1 MNFFKAQDQAKSKTT
16 QLTFLFVAALVS
28 LLIMA
33 NLLVAIMLSFENPES
48 NFAQTIAQTPPETWL
63 FISFGVGG
71 VVAVASLFKYLTLRG
86 GGKAVA
92 ESLGGILIH
101 QNTSNAQEKRL
112 LNVVEEMAIAAG
124 LSVPPVYL
132 IRENSINAFAAGFAA
147 NDAVIGINQGTLD
160 LLNREELQGV
170 VAHEFSHILNGD
182 MRINLR
188 LMALL
193 HGILFLG
200 IIGGSFLRGS
210 MFSRSKERAG
220 IIALGIGLLIIGY
233 GGTFFGNIIK
243 AAVSRQREFLADA
256 AAVQFTR
263 SNTGIANALKK
274 IGGHSVGSQIENAN
288 AEQSSHMF
296 FGAIKPFA
304 ANLMSTHPPLE
315 KRIQA
320 LDPSWG
326 GKFEDTGSQP
336 KESTGSPRSAL
347 ASGFSGSTTTS
358 APEVASTPEV
368 RATQAELLAS
378 IGSANLAQAQ
388 ALIHNTDQNLFSAAH
403 DTFEAR
409 GLIYAMLIA
418 VDADI
423 AKKQLE
429 YVDTNAEAGVPS
441 HVHRLLPALMRTNYE
456 QKLTLL
462 EMAVPSLKELSA
474 KQYERF
480 NDITNQLIVA
490 DQQVDIFEWVLH
502 RILTKELYGHFVA
515 PNRSSGNIR
524 SLKRLTSELHLLLGV
539 IAAAGIADPQAQSSA
554 FDTGW
559 KLLPTNKAKTFATV
573 EYFDYEE
580 FNGALGKLR
589 DLTPQLKAS
598 LMNACIHTA
607 LADGTLTQDQ
617 FALIKGIGATLD
629 CPLPPLN
636 AKPQ

>member
-1 MNFFKAQDQAKSKTT
+1 MNFFKAQDQAKSKTR

-28 LLIMA
+28 LLVMA
-33 NLLVAIMLSFENPES
+33 NLLVAIMLSFQNPES
-48 NFAQTIAQTPPETWL
+48 NFVQTIAQTPTEIWL
-63 FISFGVGG
+63 LISLSVGG

-101 QNTSNAQEKRL
+101 QNTRKPQQRQL

-132 IRENSINAFAAGFAA
+132 IRENSINAFAAGFSP

-200 IIGGSFLRGS
+200 IIGGGFLRGS
-210 MFSRSKERAG
+210 MFSRSKERGG

-263 SNTGIANALKK
+263 SNKGIANALKK
-274 IGGHSVGSQIENAN
+274 IGGHSVGSKIENSN

-320 LDPSWG
+320 LDPNWG
-326 GKFEDTGSQP
+326 GKFEDTDKQTKSSGGAQSPAFAKGFAGS
-336 KESTGSPRSAL
+336 SAAYTPQAA
-347 ASGFSGSTTTS
+347 ASQS
-358 APEVASTPEV
+358 
-368 RATQAELLAS
+368 ELLES

-388 ALIHNTDQNLFSAAH
+388 MLIHNADHGLLSAAH
-403 DTFEAR
+403 DTFESRA
-409 GLIYAMLIA
+409 LIYAILIA
-418 VDADI
+418 ADPEVAKQQLRLVDA
-423 AKKQLE
+423 
-429 YVDTNAEAGVPS
+429 NAEKGVPI
-441 HVHRLLPALMRTNYE
+441 HVHRLLPMVISTNYE

-462 EMAVPSLKELSA
+462 EITIPSLKELSA
-474 KQYERF
+474 SQYKRF
-480 NDITNQLIVA
+480 TAITNQLIVA
-490 DQQVDIFEWVLH
+490 DKQVDIFEWVLH

-515 PNRSSGNIR
+515 PSRSSGNIN
-524 SLKRLTSELHLLLGV
+524 SLRRLTTELHLLLSV
-539 IAAAGIADPQAQSSA
+539 IAAAGIADPHAQSSA
-554 FDTGW
+554 FDKGW
-559 KLLPTNKAKTFATV
+559 DLIPTNKVKHFTTV
-573 EYFDYEE
+573 AYFDYEA
-580 FNGALGKLR
+580 FNDALGKLR
-589 DLTPQLKAS
+589 DIKPQLKAG
-598 LMNACIHTA
+598 LMKACIHTA

-629 CPLPPLN
+629 CPLPPLDTIS
-636 AKPQ
+636 K

>member
-1 MNFFKAQDQAKSKTT
+1 MNFFKAQDQAKSKTR
-16 QLTFLFVAALVS
+16 QLTLLFVAALIS
-28 LLIMA
+28 LLLMA
-33 NLLVAIMLSFENPES
+33 NLLVAVMLSFENPQA
-48 NFAQTIAQTPPETWL
+48 NFTQTIAQTPPEIWL
-63 FISFGVGG
+63 VISLGVGG
-71 VVAVASLFKYLTLRG
+71 VVAVASLFKYLSLRG

-101 QNTSNAQEKRL
+101 QNTRNPQERQL

-132 IRENSINAFAAGFAA
+132 IRENSINAFAAGFSP

-200 IIGGSFLRGS
+200 IIGGGFLRGS
-210 MFSRSKERAG
+210 MFSRSKDRG
-220 IIALGIGLLIIGY
+220 GLIALGIGLLIIGY

-263 SNTGIANALKK
+263 SNKGIANALKK
-274 IGGHSVGSQIENAN
+274 IGGHSVGSTIESTQ

-326 GKFEDTGSQP
+326 GKFENTGSQT
-336 KESTGSPRSAL
+336 KQSSKAQSSAL

-358 APEVASTPEV
+358 APATPAS
-368 RATQAELLAS
+368 QSELLES

-388 ALIHNTDQNLFSAAH
+388 ALIHSADAGLLSAAH

-418 VDADI
+418 EDTEVAQKQLGYVDA
-423 AKKQLE
+423 
-429 YVDTNAEAGVPS
+429 NAEAGVPN
-441 HVHRLLPALMRTNYE
+441 HVHRLLPAVMNADQE

-474 KQYERF
+474 RQYERF
-480 NDITNQLIVA
+480 TGITNQLIVA
-490 DQQVDIFEWVLH
+490 DQKVDIFEWVLH

-515 PNRSSGNIR
+515 PSRSSGNIS
-524 SLKRLTSELHLLLGV
+524 SLKRLTPELHLLLSV

-554 FDTGW
+554 FDAGW
-559 KLLPTNKAKTFATV
+559 NSLPTNKTETFTKV
-573 EYFDYEE
+573 QYFDYEA
-580 FNGALGKLR
+580 FNHALGKLR
-589 DLTPQLKAS
+589 DLQPQLKAS
-598 LMNACIHTA
+598 LMNACIRTA
-607 LADGTLTQDQ
+607 LADDRLTHDQ

-629 CPLPPLN
+629 CPLPPMG
-636 AKPQ
+636 KDPQ

>member
-1 MNFFKAQDQAKSKTT
+1 MNFFKAQDQAKSKTK
-16 QLTFLFVAALVS
+16 QLTFLFVAALLS

-33 NLLVAIMLSFENPES
+33 NLLVAIMLSFENPET
-48 NFAQTIAQTPPETWL
+48 NFAQTIARTPPETWF
-63 FISFGVGG
+63 FISLGVGS
-71 VVAVASLFKYLTLRG
+71 VVAVASVFKYLSLRG

-92 ESLGGILIH
+92 EALGGILIH
-101 QNTSNAQEKRL
+101 QNTRNPQERQL

-132 IRENSINAFAAGFAA
+132 IRENSINAFAAGFST

-210 MFSRSKERAG
+210 MFSRSKERGG

-274 IGGHSVGSQIENAN
+274 IGGHSVGSQIKNAQ

-320 LDPSWG
+320 LDPNWS
-326 GKFEDTGSQP
+326 GKFAATESQP
-336 KESTGSPRSAL
+336 KPSSSAPSSAL
-347 ASGFSGSTTTS
+347 ASGFSGSTGTSTQQTTS
-358 APEVASTPEV
+358 NQS
-368 RATQAELLAS
+368 ELLAS
-378 IGSANLAQAQ
+378 VGNANLAQAQ
-388 ALIHNTDQNLFSAAH
+388 ALIHNSDEGLLSAAH

-409 GLIYAMLIA
+409 ALIYAMLVA
-418 VDADI
+418 TDPEI
-423 AKKQLE
+423 AKQQLALI
-429 YVDTNAEAGVPS
+429 DANAEAGVPP
-441 HVHRLLPALMRTNYE
+441 HVHQLLPTVLKIDQE

-474 KQYERF
+474 SQYKRF
-480 NDITNQLIVA
+480 TGITNQLIVA

-515 PNRSSGNIR
+515 PSRSSGNMS
-524 SLKRLTSELHLLLGV
+524 SLKRLNPELHLLLSV
-539 IAAAGIADPQAQSSA
+539 IAAAGIADPQAQSLA
-554 FDTGW
+554 FDEGW
-559 KLLPTNKAKTFATV
+559 NLLSINKTKTFTKV
-573 EYFDYEE
+573 EYFDYEA
-580 FNGALGKLR
+580 FNHALGKLR
-589 DLTPQLKAS
+589 DLKPQLKAS

-607 LADGTLTQDQ
+607 LADGTLAQNQ
-617 FALIKGIGATLD
+617 FALIKGVGATLD
-629 CPLPPLN
+629 CPLPPLGVN
-636 AKPQ
+636 PQ

>member
-1 MNFFKAQDQAKSKTT
+1 MNFFKAQDKARSKTK

-28 LLIMA
+28 LLLMA
-33 NLLVAIMLSFENPES
+33 NLLVAVMLSFENPQS

-63 FISFGVGG
+63 FISLGVGG

-101 QNTSNAQEKRL
+101 QNTRSPQERQL

-132 IRENSINAFAAGFAA
+132 IREDSINAFAAGFSP

-200 IIGGSFLRGS
+200 IIGGGFLRGS
-210 MFSRSKERAG
+210 MFSRSKERGG

-233 GGTFFGNIIK
+233 GGTFFGNMIK

-263 SNTGIANALKK
+263 SNKGIANALKK
-274 IGGHSVGSQIENAN
+274 IGGHSVGSKIENTN

-304 ANLMSTHPPLE
+304 ASLMSTHPPLD

-326 GKFEDTGSQP
+326 GKFAATDKQSNLSDGAQT
-336 KESTGSPRSAL
+336 SAL
-347 ASGFSGSTTTS
+347 ASGFSGATATAAVQT
-358 APEVASTPEV
+358 EAS
-368 RATQAELLAS
+368 QSELLDS
-378 IGSANLAQAQ
+378 IGNANLAQAQ
-388 ALIHNTDQNLFSAAH
+388 TLIDNTDDGLLSAAH

-409 GLIYAMLIA
+409 ALIYAMLVAADSEVAKQQLALI
-418 VDADI
+418 DA
-423 AKKQLE
+423 
-429 YVDTNAEAGVPS
+429 NAETGVPI
-441 HVHRLLPALMRTNYE
+441 HVHRLLPKVMSTNYE

-462 EMAVPSLKELSA
+462 EMTIASLKELSTS
-474 KQYERF
+474 QYKRF
-480 NDITNQLIVA
+480 TAITNQLIVA
-490 DQQVDIFEWVLH
+490 DQKVDIFEWVLH

-515 PNRSSGNIR
+515 PSRSSGNIS
-524 SLKRLTSELHLLLGV
+524 SLKRLTPELHLLLSV
-539 IAAAGIADPQAQSSA
+539 IAAAGIADLQAQNSA
-554 FDTGW
+554 FDEGW
-559 KLLPTNKAKTFATV
+559 DLLPTNKTRTFTTV
-573 EYFDYEE
+573 DYFDYEA
-580 FNGALGKLR
+580 FNNALGKLR
-589 DLTPQLKAS
+589 DLEPQLKAS
-598 LMNACIHTA
+598 LMNACINTA

-629 CPLPPLN
+629 CPLPPLSN
-636 AKPQ
+636 NPQ

>member
-1 MNFFKAQDQAKSKTT
+1 MNFFKAQDQAKRKTH
-16 QLTFLFVAALVS
+16 QLTFLFIAALIS
-28 LLIMA
+28 LLVMA
-33 NLLVAIMLSFENPES
+33 NLLVAVMLNFENPATS
-48 NFAQTIAQTPPETWL
+48 FTQTLAQTPPEIWL
-63 FISFGVGG
+63 TISLGVGG

-86 GGKAVA
+86 GGRAVA

-101 QNTSNAQEKRL
+101 QNTRNAQERQL

-132 IRENSINAFAAGFAA
+132 IREDSINAFAAGFSP

-200 IIGGSFLRGS
+200 IIGYGFLRGS
-210 MFSRSKERAG
+210 MFSRNKERG
-220 IIALGIGLLIIGY
+220 GVIALGIGLLIIGY
-233 GGTFFGNIIK
+233 GGTFFGNLIK

-274 IGGHSVGSQIENAN
+274 IGGHSVGSQIKNTR

-315 KRIQA
+315 RRIQA
-320 LDPSWG
+320 LDPSWS
-326 GKFEDTGSQP
+326 GKFEKTSRQ
-336 KESTGSPRSAL
+336 SNSPNGAQQSAL
-347 ASGFSGSTTTS
+347 ASGFSS
-358 APEVASTPEV
+358 APTTAQVGEES
-368 RATQAELLAS
+368 QLLDS
-378 IGSANLAQAQ
+378 IGNANLAQAQ
-388 ALIHNTDQNLFSAAH
+388 ALISNADQGLFSAAH
-403 DTFEAR
+403 DTFESRA
-409 GLIYAMLIA
+409 LIYAMLVA
-418 VDADI
+418 DDADI
-423 AKKQLE
+423 ARQQLAF
-429 YVDTNAEAGVPS
+429 VDANAEAGVPA
-441 HVHRLLPALMRTNYE
+441 HVRRLMPTVATADQE

-462 EMAVPSLKELSA
+462 EMAVPSLKELSGG
-474 KQYERF
+474 QYKRF
-480 NDITNQLIVA
+480 TALTNQLIVA

-502 RILTKELYGHFVA
+502 RILTKELYGHFIA
-515 PNRSSGNIR
+515 PSRSNGNIA
-524 SLKRLTSELHLLLGV
+524 SLKRLTTELHMLISV
-539 IAAAGIADPQAQSSA
+539 IATCGIANPQTQDTA
-554 FDTGW
+554 FTRGW
-559 KLLPTNKAKTFATV
+559 KLLQPNKPKNFKTV
-573 EYFDYEE
+573 EYFDYEA
-580 FNGALGKLR
+580 FNQALAKLR
-589 DLTPQLKAS
+589 ELKPKLKAS
-598 LMNACIHTA
+598 VLEACIQTA

-629 CPLPPLN
+629 CPIPPL
-636 AKPQ
+636 ASKPR

>member
-1 MNFFKAQDQAKSKTT
+1 MNFFKAQDQAKSKTR
-16 QLTFLFVAALVS
+16 QLTFLFVAALIS
-28 LLIMA
+28 LLLMA
-33 NLLVAIMLSFENPES
+33 NLLVAVMLSFENPQS
-48 NFAQTIAQTPPETWL
+48 NFTQTIMQTPPQIWL
-63 FISFGVGG
+63 FISLGVGG

-101 QNTSNAQEKRL
+101 QNTRNPQERQL

-132 IRENSINAFAAGFAA
+132 IRENSINAFAAGFSP

-200 IIGGSFLRGS
+200 IIGGGFLRGS
-210 MFSRSKERAG
+210 MFSRSKDRG
-220 IIALGIGLLIIGY
+220 GVIALGIGLLIIGY
-233 GGTFFGNIIK
+233 GGTFFGNMIK

-263 SNTGIANALKK
+263 SNKGIANALKK
-274 IGGHSVGSQIENAN
+274 IGGHSVGSTIENTQ

-320 LDPSWG
+320 LDPSWN

-336 KESTGSPRSAL
+336 RQSGNAQSSAL

-358 APEVASTPEV
+358 APEMPAS
-368 RATQAELLAS
+368 QSELLES

-388 ALIHNTDQNLFSAAH
+388 VLIHNADAGLLSAAH

-409 GLIYAMLIA
+409 GLVYAMLIA
-418 VDADI
+418 VDADV
-423 AKKQLE
+423 AQKQLE
-429 YVDTNAEAGVPS
+429 YVDANAEAGVPN
-441 HVHRLLPALMRTNYE
+441 HVHRLLPAVMNADQE

-462 EMAVPSLKELSA
+462 EMAVASLKELSA
-474 KQYERF
+474 RQYERF
-480 NDITNQLIVA
+480 TGITNQLIVA

-515 PNRSSGNIR
+515 PSRSSGNIR
-524 SLKRLTSELHLLLGV
+524 SLKRLSPELHLLLSV
-539 IAAAGIADPQAQSSA
+539 IAAAGIADPQTQSSA
-554 FDTGW
+554 FDAGW
-559 KLLPTNKAKTFATV
+559 NLLPTNKTKTFTTV
-573 EYFDYEE
+573 
-580 FNGALGKLR
+580 
-589 DLTPQLKAS
+589 
-598 LMNACIHTA
+598 
-607 LADGTLTQDQ
+607 
-617 FALIKGIGATLD
+617 
-629 CPLPPLN
+629 
-636 AKPQ
+636 

>member
-1 MNFFKAQDQAKSKTT
+1 MNFFKAQDQAKSKTK
-16 QLTFLFVAALVS
+16 QLTFFFVAALVS

-48 NFAQTIAQTPPETWL
+48 NFAQTIAQTPPETWF

-132 IRENSINAFAAGFAA
+132 IRENSINAFAAGFST

-210 MFSRSKERAG
+210 MFSRSKERG
-220 IIALGIGLLIIGY
+220 GLIALGIGLLIIGY

-263 SNTGIANALKK
+263 SNKGIANALKK

-336 KESTGSPRSAL
+336 KESTGSQTSAL
-347 ASGFSGSTTTS
+347 ASGFNGSTATP
-358 APEVASTPEV
+358 APEVASTPQI
-368 RATQAELLAS
+368 RANQAELLES
-378 IGSANLAQAQ
+378 IGSANLAQAR
-388 ALIHNTDQNLFSAAH
+388 ALIQNADEVLLSAAH

-418 VDADI
+418 VEADV
-423 AKKQLE
+423 AHKQLR
-429 YVDTNAEAGVPS
+429 YVDLNAEEGVPK

-474 KQYERF
+474 RQYERF

-502 RILTKELYGHFVA
+502 RILTQELYGHFVA
-515 PNRSSGNIR
+515 PSRSSGNIS
-524 SLKRLTSELHLLLGV
+524 SLKRLTSELHLLLSV

-554 FDTGW
+554 FDAGW
-559 KLLPTNKAKTFATV
+559 DLLPTNKTKTFTTI
-573 EYFDYEE
+573 EYFDYEA
-580 FNGALGKLR
+580 FNNALGKLQG
-589 DLTPQLKAS
+589 LKPSLKAH
-598 LMNACIHTA
+598 LMKACIHTA

-629 CPLPPLN
+629 CPLPPLRTD
-636 AKPQ
+636 PG

>member
-1 MNFFKAQDQAKSKTT
+1 MNFFKAQDQAKSKTR
-16 QLTFLFVAALVS
+16 QLTFLFVAALIS
-28 LLIMA
+28 LLLMA
-33 NLLVAIMLSFENPES
+33 NLLVSVMLSFENPQT
-48 NFAQTIAQTPPETWL
+48 NFAQTIAQTPPQIWL
-63 FISFGVGG
+63 FISLGVGG

-101 QNTSNAQEKRL
+101 QNTRNPQERQL

-132 IRENSINAFAAGFAA
+132 IRENSINAFAAGFSP

-200 IIGGSFLRGS
+200 IIGGGFLRGS
-210 MFSRSKERAG
+210 MFSRSKDRG
-220 IIALGIGLLIIGY
+220 GVIALGIGLLIIGY

-263 SNTGIANALKK
+263 SNKGIANALKK
-274 IGGHSVGSQIENAN
+274 IGGHSVGSTIENTQ

-320 LDPSWG
+320 LDPSWS
-326 GKFEDTGSQP
+326 GKFEDTGSQTRQ
-336 KESTGSPRSAL
+336 SSNAQSSAL

-358 APEVASTPEV
+358 APEIPAS
-368 RATQAELLAS
+368 QSELLES

-388 ALIHNTDQNLFSAAH
+388 VLIHNADAGLLSAAR

-409 GLIYAMLIA
+409 GLVYAMLIA
-418 VDADI
+418 VDADV
-423 AKKQLE
+423 AQKQLE
-429 YVDTNAEAGVPS
+429 YVDANAEAGVPN
-441 HVHRLLPALMRTNYE
+441 HVHRLLPAVMNADQE

-474 KQYERF
+474 RQYERF
-480 NDITNQLIVA
+480 TGITNQLIVA

-515 PNRSSGNIR
+515 PSRSSGNIS
-524 SLKRLTSELHLLLGV
+524 SLKRLSPELHLLLSV

-554 FDTGW
+554 FDAGW
-559 KLLPTNKAKTFATV
+559 NLLPTNKTKTFTTV
-573 EYFDYEE
+573 EYFDYEA
-580 FNGALGKLR
+580 FNNALGKLR
-589 DLTPQLKAS
+589 DLKPQLKAS

-607 LADGTLTQDQ
+607 LADGTLTHDQ

-629 CPLPPLN
+629 CPLPPLGKN
-636 AKPQ
+636 PQ